1 MTTRPT
7 GRPSTVA
14 RPITVPVA
22 SRFSRHFYALW
33 LPVPGLALLGLGMG
47 RDRRRRRIAGILLLC
62 LVFPV
67 LARLVGWVLSAVFWL
82 IVVVGLLGLFGVL
95 VH

>member
-1 MTTRPT
+1 M
-7 GRPSTVA
+7 
-14 RPITVPVA
+14 
-22 SRFSRHFYALW
+22 H
-33 LPVPGLALLGLGMG
+33 LLL
-47 RDRRRRRIAGILLLC
+47 IILLLC